1 MKLPNY
7 SIDTYKTAQAAIDSI
22 DLLLEEI
29 GANCKTNYTLAAIAK
44 TEGERKLLETARNIE
59 SKQAKKINQARWD
72 IIEALKTVE
81 A

>member
-1 MKLPNY
+1 MKTVDSL
-7 SIDTYKTAQAAIDSI
+7 DMYKTAQAAIDSI

-29 GANCKTNYTLAAIAK
+29 GSECMLGSELADSAATEAEKKTYMHQVELC
-44 TEGERKLLETARNIE
+44 

-72 IIEALKTVE
+72 IIEALKTFE